1 MVLATGII
9 KAIVAAQPTVT
20 VDVLASRGNAA
31 VLQGNPYVGTVLT
44 IDRGR
49 PWTYLTALARIR
61 RARYDAVIDA
71 MVMSPSLT
79 TMLLMWASGARHR
92 IGVADRGNDFAL
104 TIPVPPARQAVHY
117 VDHSAAIL
125 AAFGIDP
132 QRGGPAPPA
141 AAPASERTDWGIWR
155 PEIYLTEAEQAEA
168 EARWREAV
176 RDASGDG
183 RGARRLVVN
192 VSAGADWR
200 YWPDANFIAALTRI
214 RARHPDLA
222 IMIIGAPED
231 AERMHRI
238 GSAAQAAVAAT
249 AHYRQMMA
257 LVAASDFAFTADTSV
272 THIASAFGKPA
283 LAMFGRG
290 RAGLYGP
297 YGTSGRTVSTPGT
310 SLDALEVD
318 SVVAGLDGLLSAAG
332 APRRC

>member
-1 MVLATGII
+1 
-9 KAIVAAQPTVT
+9 
-20 VDVLASRGNAA
+20 
-31 VLQGNPYVGTVLT
+31 
-44 IDRGR
+44 
-49 PWTYLTALARIR
+49 
-61 RARYDAVIDA
+61 
-71 MVMSPSLT
+71 
-79 TMLLMWASGARHR
+79 
-92 IGVADRGNDFAL
+92 
-104 TIPVPPARQAVHY
+104 
-117 VDHSAAIL
+117 
-125 AAFGIDP
+125 
-132 QRGGPAPPA
+132 
-141 AAPASERTDWGIWR
+141 
-155 PEIYLTEAEQAEA
+155 
-168 EARWREAV
+168 
-176 RDASGDG
+176 
-183 RGARRLVVN
+183 
-192 VSAGADWR
+192 
-200 YWPDANFIAALTRI
+200 
-214 RARHPDLA
+214 
-222 IMIIGAPED
+222 MIIGAPED